1 VDKQI
6 IKVGKALASRFFICD
21 DIWTFCSTPAAE
33 RWLSAYP
40 QNSPFYWI
48 METSMR
54 GICQDILEVISD
66 LELVRYEQ
74 CVAVLEVVKVRMGA
88 PPVIGITP
96 DFEPAP
102 EITYQPALAT
112 GHNARLEA
120 AIKALGSFAWGA
132 MVYQG
137 VPLAGRVLQVS
148 ISVRSMHDKSSEVV
162 LGNVNIGFV
171 QGFLRSTQYPR
182 FTGEDPSQAVYRWSP
197 TTPAQGRIQ
206 INMDSQRTNIASRD
220 TPLQFKHSAAIV
232 RQPGLGL
239 QVNIASAV
247 FDY

>member
-1 VDKQI
+1 
-6 IKVGKALASRFFICD
+6 
-21 DIWTFCSTPAAE
+21 
-33 RWLSAYP
+33 
-40 QNSPFYWI
+40 
-48 METSMR
+48 
-54 GICQDILEVISD
+54 
-66 LELVRYEQ
+66 
-74 CVAVLEVVKVRMGA
+74 
-88 PPVIGITP
+88 
-96 DFEPAP
+96 
-102 EITYQPALAT
+102 
-112 GHNARLEA
+112 
-120 AIKALGSFAWGA
+120 
-132 MVYQG
+132 
-137 VPLAGRVLQVS
+137 
-148 ISVRSMHDKSSEVV
+148 MHDKSSEVV